1 MGERVSVHPWPT
13 IQVKLKLATQ
23 HINHTKMFTN
33 ILINTM
39 IAITSFAFG
48 VIIND
53 FPLPEKGAQEEKD
66 ENHILQ
72 QKNAILERENEEI
85 RAANEGWYNKSIK
98 DTANA
103 KAAMLKFDEVKHGL
117 YMCITVLSSLIAV
130 NASCMFMIM
139 VFVK

>member
-1 MGERVSVHPWPT
+1 MGKRLAVHPWPT
-13 IQVKLKLATQ
+13 IQVKLKVATQ
-23 HINHTKMFTN
+23 NINHTKMLTN
-33 ILINTM
+33 ILISSM

-53 FPLPEKGAQEEKD
+53 FPPEKASQEEKD

-85 RAANEGWYNKSIK
+85 RAANEGWYNKSLK
-98 DTANA
+98 DAANA

-117 YMCITVLSSLIAV
+117 YMCIIVLSSVIAV
-130 NASCMFMIM
+130 NASCMFMII
-139 VFVK
+139 VTAN